1 MEYFSCFIQVFV
13 FMFTYKLVPD
23 INLSIVTTS
32 YFVIISSETITVNDI
47 IRNNFGNVNTFL

>member
-47 IRNNFGNVNTFL
+47 TRNQLWQC